1 LLKIK
6 LKIFVEDILGLKTEL
21 VTGGDKLKGVIEVLI
36 ELRKEA
42 RAKKDWAT
50 SDKIRNQLAEI
61 GIQLKDEKNGN
72 MSWNLS

>member
-1 LLKIK
+1 M
-6 LKIFVEDILGLKTEL
+6 
-21 VTGGDKLKGVIEVLI
+21 EVLI

-42 RAKKDWAT
+42 RSKKDWAT

-61 GIQLKDEKNGN
+61 GIQLKDEKDGN